1 MISGK
6 ATADLRLLP
15 ALLVLL
21 FSPSAMAELS
31 LDMLMEQFT
40 RISSAEVRF
49 REEKQLALLQAPLVV
64 EGTLSYQAPDYLRKE
79 VTLPEH
85 SLFEIRGDTLYIET
99 GNEQR
104 TLSLDSH
111 PLIRAFAE
119 SWRALLSGNGKTL
132 ERHFE
137 TELSGNIEHWTLRL
151 QPRDAQVRTY
161 IEAIIIIGSGV
172 HIHSA
177 ETLEA
182 SGDTTLMTIMAD
194 DD

>member
-151 QPRDAQVRTY
+151 QPRDAQARTY

>member
-132 ERHFE
+132 KRHFE

-151 QPRDAQVRTY
+151 QPRDAQARTY

>member
-137 TELSGNIEHWTLRL
+137 TELSGNLEHWTLRL

>member
-172 HIHSA
+172 QIHSA

>member
-137 TELSGNIEHWTLRL
+137 TGLSGNIEHWTLRL

>member
-161 IEAIIIIGSGV
+161 IEAIIMIGSGV